1 MKLHSDLRE
10 FVELLNSRGVEYV
23 IVGGHAVAFHG
34 HPRFTGDIDFLI
46 AANPDNAARVLGC
59 LAAFGF
65 PDLGLAVDDLLQP
78 GQIVQLG
85 RPPNRIDLLTSISG
99 VEFDDAWSERLPFE
113 LEGCLI
119 WIPSIRHLIQ
129 NKRASGRLKDL
140 ADVEALEALCEP
152 DDRGPARF

>member
-46 AANPDNAARVLGC
+46 AATPANAARVLAC

-65 PDLGLAVDDLLQP
+65 PDLGLAVDDLLP
-78 GQIVQLG
+78 AGQVAQLG
-85 RPPNRIDLLTSISG
+85 RPQIGST
-99 VEFDDAWSERLPFE
+99 
-113 LEGCLI
+113 C
-119 WIPSIRHLIQ
+119 
-129 NKRASGRLKDL
+129 
-140 ADVEALEALCEP
+140 
-152 DDRGPARF
+152 

>member
-99 VEFDDAWSERLPFE
+99 VAFDEAWRTRVAGTLDGLPVAYLGRDALRA
-113 LEGCLI
+113 
-119 WIPSIRHLIQ
+119 
-129 NKRASGRLKDL
+129 NKLASGRAKDL
-140 ADVEALEALCEP
+140 ADIEAI
-152 DDRGPARF
+152 DRVAGSRSADR

>member
-10 FVELLNSRGVEYV
+10 FVALLNSHGVEYLV
-23 IVGGHAVAFHG
+23 VGGHAVAFHG

-46 AANPDNAARVLGC
+46 AATPPNAARVLAC

-65 PDLGLAVDDLLQP
+65 PDLGVTQDDLLQA

-99 VEFDDAWSERLPFE
+99 VAFVDAWRTRIAGTLDELPVAYLD
-113 LEGCLI
+113 LESL
-119 WIPSIRHLIQ
+119 LQ
-129 NKRASGRLKDL
+129 NKRASGRPKDL
-140 ADVEALEALCEP
+140 ADVDKLQ
-152 DDRGPARF
+152 RIQRARRE